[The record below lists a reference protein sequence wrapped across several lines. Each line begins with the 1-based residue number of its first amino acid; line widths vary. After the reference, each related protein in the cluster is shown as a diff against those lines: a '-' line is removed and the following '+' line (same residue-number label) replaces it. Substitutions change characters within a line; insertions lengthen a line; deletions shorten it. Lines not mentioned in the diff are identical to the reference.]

1 MLGVGCEGEQGPL
14 LHLSLLA
21 LGNTPMPQLTLTDEE
36 AGTLRRVLEEYVSD
50 LRMEIADTD
59 SMDFRDQL
67 KREEAF
73 LKKLIEQLGTDRG

>member
-1 MLGVGCEGEQGPL
+1 MG
-14 LHLSLLA
+14 
-21 LGNTPMPQLTLTDEE
+21 QLTLTDEE
-36 AGTLRRVLEEYVSD
+36 AGTLRRVLEQYVSD

-67 KREEAF
+67 KREETF

>member
-1 MLGVGCEGEQGPL
+1 MR
-14 LHLSLLA
+14 
-21 LGNTPMPQLTLTDEE
+21 QLTLTEEE
-36 AGTLRRVLEEYVSD
+36 AGTLRRVLEQYVSD

-73 LKKLIEQLGTDRG
+73 LKKLIEQLGTDGG

>member
-1 MLGVGCEGEQGPL
+1 MR
-14 LHLSLLA
+14 
-21 LGNTPMPQLTLTDEE
+21 QLTLTDEE
-36 AGTLRRVLEEYVSD
+36 AGTLRRVLEQYVSD

-73 LKKLIEQLGTDRG
+73 LKKLIEQLGMDGG